1 MSHPAARGVVPGAW
15 SAATGSDGRAG
26 IRPLA
31 NARRRT
37 PAPTA
42 VGLDATRAAVRR
54 IRLFHP
60 IRHSLIQ
67 P

>member
-1 MSHPAARGVVPGAW
+1 MSHHAARGVVPCAW
-15 SAATGSDGRAG
+15 SAAAGPDYRAR
-26 IRPLA
+26 IRPHA
-31 NARRRT
+31 NVRQRT
-37 PAPTA
+37 AAPTA
-42 VGLDATRAAVRR
+42 AGIDAARAAVRR